1 MRQNSLHENEEIMYA
16 YFKGILTEKY
26 IESIVVEVE
35 NIGYNIKVSQGT
47 VAMLPPVGEMI
58 KVYTYTSVRED
69 AIQLY
74 GFLSKDDLDIFK
86 LLINVNGIG
95 PKGGQS
101 ILSVMSADE
110 LRFAIVSGDA
120 KMIAKAPGIGAKTA
134 QRVILDMKDK
144 VSLEDAFAAE
154 KESMQ
159 AGSSAPLSDAVRE
172 AVEALTALGYGSTEA
187 VRAVKS
193 VENASDLSVETLLK
207 QALKYLI

>member
-1 MRQNSLHENEEIMYA
+1 MYA

-47 VAMLPPVGEMI
+47 IAMLPPIGEMVKI
-58 KVYTYTSVRED
+58 YTYTSVRED

-144 VSLEDAFAAE
+144 VSLEDAFATE

-159 AGSSAPLSDAVRE
+159 TGSSAPLSDAVRE

>member
-1 MRQNSLHENEEIMYA
+1 MYA

-26 IESIVVEVE
+26 IESIVIEVE

-154 KESMQ
+154 KETMH

>member
-1 MRQNSLHENEEIMYA
+1 MYA